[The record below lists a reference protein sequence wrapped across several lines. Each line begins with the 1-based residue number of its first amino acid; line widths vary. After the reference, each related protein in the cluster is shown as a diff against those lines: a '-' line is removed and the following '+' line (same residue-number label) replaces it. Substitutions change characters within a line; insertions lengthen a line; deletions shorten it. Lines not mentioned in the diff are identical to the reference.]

1 MRRAMTG
8 LASLAGVL
16 VLVGVMAGGFYLRS
30 LHAPVVVG
38 QADARPSPGE
48 PSESPTP
55 TVTPAPSPAE
65 VVSPIAPPP
74 SAAPPSPA
82 GRPTHPAGTCPA
94 EVITGFTAKAA
105 PRSVILSWTV
115 S

>member
-38 QADARPSPGE
+38 QADARP
-48 PSESPTP
+48 
-55 TVTPAPSPAE
+55 
-65 VVSPIAPPP
+65 VSRRA
-74 SAAPPSPA
+74 
-82 GRPTHPAGTCPA
+82 
-94 EVITGFTAKAA
+94 
-105 PRSVILSWTV
+105 RS
-115 S
+115 